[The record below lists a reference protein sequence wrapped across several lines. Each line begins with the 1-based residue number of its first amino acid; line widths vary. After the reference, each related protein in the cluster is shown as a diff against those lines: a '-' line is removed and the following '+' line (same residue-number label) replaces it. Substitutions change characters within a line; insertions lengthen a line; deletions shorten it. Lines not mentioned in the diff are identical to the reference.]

1 MLGNS
6 LFHLSNVK
14 SPSIASQKLKKS
26 QLIKQTYTLTKSKR
40 TLVGIKKQK
49 VNKISMSLSPMLLV
63 EFEKSMVNAGYT
75 DRSKAIQAALH
86 SFVDDYYWKGNDDD
100 GDMSKKGAGVIIL
113 LYDNRI
119 YNQDQKSVHVQH
131 LYNDIIS
138 AATHVH
144 LEQDICLESIMVRG
158 QRNKIKEL
166 ARELSQNRGIK
177 SVKVHFMSLV

>member
-1 MLGNS
+1 M
-6 LFHLSNVK
+6 
-14 SPSIASQKLKKS
+14 I
-26 QLIKQTYTLTKSKR
+26 KSKR
-40 TLVGIKKQK
+40 TQVNTKKQK
-49 VNKISMSLSPMLLV
+49 ANKISMSLPPMLLV

-100 GDMSKKGAGVIIL
+100 DGDMSKKGAGVIIL

-119 YNQDQKSVHVQH
+119 YNQDKKSVHVQH

-158 QRNKIKEL
+158 QRKKIKEL

>member
-1 MLGNS
+1 VIKKMLS
-6 LFHLSNVK
+6 
-14 SPSIASQKLKKS
+14 KKS
-26 QLIKQTYTLTKSKR
+26 
-40 TLVGIKKQK
+40 KQK
-49 VNKISMSLSPMLLV
+49 VNRISMSLPPKLLV
-63 EFEKSMVNAGYT
+63 EFEKSMGKAGFT

-86 SFVDDYYWKGNDDD
+86 SFVDDYYWKGNDD

-119 YNQDQKSVHVQH
+119 YNQDKKSVHVQH